1 MHRIC
6 VILVFKQTEQKKE
19 KDIKKEK
26 RKETKKSPKK
36 LFKFTLQKGVGD

>member
-19 KDIKKEK
+19 KDIKKV
-26 RKETKKSPKK
+26 TKK
-36 LFKFTLQKGVGD
+36 TI